1 MGGSLGAR
9 KLAKK
14 LEWRAALVNT
24 LQLAYMRIPLA
35 RLAFLS
41 ATMHT

>member
-1 MGGSLGAR
+1 VGGSLGAS
-9 KLAKK
+9 KLA
-14 LEWRAALVNT
+14 WRAALVNT
-24 LQLAYMRIPLA
+24 PQLAYTRIPLA